1 MLILIPIG
9 INSFGKVELLSE
21 FLDSLFFFQRAD
33 KQLSILFGYD
43 IAIQALNYYLAFIGC
58 MDHAV
63 VAIVETYF
71 FAYLGTFTNRGFS
84 ASGTW
89 NDLVRGAGL
98 PFSNHSACICL
109 SSSAGLMGSRCML
122 LCRPKTGLCLSSM

>member
-33 KQLSILFGYD
+33 KQLSMLFCYY

-63 VAIVETYF
+63 VAIVETYV

-84 ASGTW
+84 ASRTW

-122 LCRPKTGLCLSSM
+122 LCRPKTGLCFSSM

>member
-58 MDHAV
+58 MNHAV
-63 VAIVETYF
+63 VAIVETYV
-71 FAYLGTFTNRGFS
+71 FAYLGVSVIFIPDVSMGA
-84 ASGTW
+84 ASG
-89 NDLVRGAGL
+89 
-98 PFSNHSACICL
+98 
-109 SSSAGLMGSRCML
+109 SSDMRRL
-122 LCRPKTGLCLSSM
+122 

>member
-1 MLILIPIG
+1 MLILIPVG
-9 INSFGKVELLSE
+9 INSFGKVELLSKLLN
-21 FLDSLFFFQRAD
+21 FLFLFQRAD
-33 KQLSILFGYD
+33 KQLSILLGYD

-63 VAIVETYF
+63 LAIVETYV